1 MAGIMLAA
9 MEGAGVIA
17 VANLLRGAGYVVVT
31 ALGFK
36 EATALVAAGS
46 PDLLVSAIRLGGY
59 NGLHLVLRSRVRHP
73 ALRAILLDRSHDR
86 VMESEA
92 KRYGAQYLVE
102 PIDGDALLAQV
113 SLSLSTEV
121 STA

>member
-9 MEGAGVIA
+9 MEGEGVIA
-17 VANLLRGAGYVVVT
+17 VANLLRGTGCDLLP
-31 ALGFK
+31 ALGCK
-36 EATALVAAGS
+36 GATALLTAGS

-73 ALRAILLDRSHDR
+73 ALRAVLLDRSYDH

-102 PIDGDALLAQV
+102 PIDGG
-113 SLSLSTEV
+113 
-121 STA
+121 